1 MLESLMQTSL
11 LRSLMLLSFLLSV
24 LLPAPLLA
32 ADRGPVQA
40 VNGMDLQRYAGT
52 WFEIARF
59 PNRFQKQCA
68 GDVTA
73 TYAVQPDQ
81 TIRVDNKCR
90 LSDGHYDEAIGVA
103 RQSDPAGPDTRLKV
117 RFAPAWMSWLP
128 FVWADYW
135 VIVLD
140 ADYRY
145 AAVGTPD
152 REYLWLLSRTPQME
166 GDTWAGLLEQVR
178 AQGYDVSRL
187 QKTVQAP
194 AAPRP

>member
-1 MLESLMQTSL
+1 MLKSLMRILPLAAAL
-11 LRSLMLLSFLLSV
+11 LFCM
-24 LLPAPLLA
+24 PATLLA
-32 ADRGPVQA
+32 ADKVPVQ
-40 VNGMDLQRYAGT
+40 VVQGMDVQRYAGT

-68 GDVTA
+68 GDVSA
-73 TYAVQPDQ
+73 TYTPQDDQ

-90 LSDGHYDEAIGVA
+90 LADGKYDEAIGVA
-103 RQSDPAGPDTRLKV
+103 RQKDRTEANTKLKV
-117 RFAPAWMSWLP
+117 RFAPPWMSWLP

-152 REYLWLLSRTPQME
+152 REYLWLLSRSPQMD
-166 GDTWAGLLEQVR
+166 GDTYAGLLEQVKS
-178 AQGYDVSRL
+178 QGYDVSRL
-187 QKTVQAP
+187 QKTPQS
-194 AAPRP
+194 RQDNSH